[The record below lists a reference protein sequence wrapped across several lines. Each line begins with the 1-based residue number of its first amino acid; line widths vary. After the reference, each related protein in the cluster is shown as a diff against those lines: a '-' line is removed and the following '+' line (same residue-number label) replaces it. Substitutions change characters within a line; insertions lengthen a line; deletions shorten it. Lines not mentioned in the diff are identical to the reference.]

1 MTDIITPAQV
11 ERRLLQL
18 NTELDNATLELSQ
31 GERQYHIAKT
41 DYEIAVAKARMKL
54 RQASIEAGTKL
65 TVGEI
70 EDQATLDTRV
80 ELTALSTAEAVVKAS
95 RANLQRVRTQV
106 DIARSIGT
114 SVRTSIESA

>member
-31 GERQYHIAKT
+31 GERQYHVAKT
-41 DYEIAVAKARMKL
+41 DYEIAVAKARMRL
-54 RQASIEAGTKL
+54 RQGGIESGTKM

-106 DIARSIGT
+106 DIARSI
-114 SVRTSIESA
+114 